1 MASNPSDNGQSRR
14 RHSIPLQDLLS
25 SAGTDTPGQIPPSLH
40 YEHLVDPSDDRT
52 APMPGSIP
60 SISTYWYTS
69 QHESDDG
76 TGSGSPIDPTILQ
89 AALPPNFRS
98 TVSEEHDP
106 VSHSVGAFDGL
117 PYLEEPPNTDYDDS
131 DRMPLT
137 AGAQPISGSLSVDG
151 PNPNTRDSFQTVS
164 DSDNNAGKGHSS
176 SSLGR
181 NIESSY
187 ETTRGR
193 QPSYGGTLDPADYR
207 VSRSTSTSGAL
218 LRAGS
223 IVRAMSQRVV
233 NISGESELLDHRAS
247 RPESRSPRVSKYDR
261 ERSPAVSMLIDT
273 SYHSQSAQL
282 APEKVAAIDQS
293 QQSPPRGP
301 PPNPLKGHSLGI
313 FSPQNRVRLLL
324 CNLLV
329 NPYTEPFILVL
340 IVLQTV
346 LLAVEAGP
354 SVFTAGNERPGR
366 WGHTIDWVMLGLFV
380 IFTLE
385 LIARIIVSGLFLN
398 AAEYSTIDRQRGVR
412 AAIVEQYRT
421 AFRPQRQKSVNSYA
435 PGGPQHSAF
444 SRSFTTIMQGQQALP
459 STVEEQQRYQL
470 ARRAFL
476 RHSFNRLD
484 FVAVVSFWIA
494 FLLGI
499 TGTENQHH
507 IYLFKMLS
515 CLRILRLLALT
526 HGTAVRTSYTLPHA
540 TY

>member
-1 MASNPSDNGQSRR
+1 MASNPSNNGQSPR

-25 SAGTDTPGQIPPSLH
+25 TPGTDMPSQLPPRLH
-40 YEHLVDPSDDRT
+40 NEYEVDRSDDTT

-60 SISTYWYTS
+60 SMSTNWYSS
-69 QHESDDG
+69 QHESYDR
-76 TGSGSPIDPTILQ
+76 TVSGSPIDPTILQ
-89 AALPPNFRS
+89 AALPPDFRPAL
-98 TVSEEHDP
+98 SEEHDT
-106 VSHSVGAFDGL
+106 VSHSVGPFDGL
-117 PYLEEPPNTDYDDS
+117 PYLEELPNTEYDDS

-151 PNPNTRDSFQTVS
+151 LNPNTRDSFQTVS
-164 DSDNNAGKGHSS
+164 NSDNNAGKGHSS
-176 SSLGR
+176 NSLGR
-181 NIESSY
+181 NIESPY
-187 ETTRGR
+187 ETGRGR

-207 VSRSTSTSGAL
+207 FSRSTSTSGAL

-282 APEKVAAIDQS
+282 APEKAVVVDQF
-293 QQSPPRGP
+293 QHSPPRGP
-301 PPNPLKGHSLGI
+301 PPNPLKGHSLGF
-313 FSPQNRVRLLL
+313 FSPQNRVRLWL

-329 NPYTEPFILVL
+329 NPYTEPLILVL
-340 IVLQTV
+340 IVLQTI
-346 LLAVEAGP
+346 LLAVESGP
-354 SVFTAGNERPGR
+354 SVFIAGNERPSR
-366 WGHTIDWVMLGLFV
+366 WGIHTIDWVMLGLFV
-380 IFTLE
+380 VFTLE
-385 LIARIIVSGLFLN
+385 LIARIVVSGFFLN

-421 AFRPQRQKSVNSYA
+421 AFRPQRQKSVNSNA
-435 PGGPQHSAF
+435 PGEPQHSAF

-507 IYLFKMLS
+507 IYVFKMLS

-526 HGTAVRTSYTLPHA
+526 HGTAVRA
-540 TY
+540 C